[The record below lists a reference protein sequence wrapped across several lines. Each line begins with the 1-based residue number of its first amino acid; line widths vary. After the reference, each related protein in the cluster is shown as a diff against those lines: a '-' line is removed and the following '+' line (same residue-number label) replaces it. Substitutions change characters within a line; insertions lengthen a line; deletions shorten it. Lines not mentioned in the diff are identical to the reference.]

1 MCAIILY
8 GFWVPGPFIQL
19 AVFSHSCN
27 GFFGHLLSVFLQLF
41 VAIRASLFIDY
52 MRGLS
57 PDNGLFCL
65 CLFQFS
71 NAREFF
77 LSILASVKSF
87 ILLSFINTHFVLISY
102 FQHFF
107 FSRQPPSNAC
117 HSKYRTFLIKFPRQ
131 GQKNRWVVI
140 IGYNLARKIF
150 IKTFLCLH
158 EWQLL
163 FVCADWKCNKNDI
176 PGSKLGWKRTISA
189 ATLKHL
195 NFHFLGWKYGK
206 SATTMDWQTFW
217 SERSREHMSLDQN
230 DIFWIKISSIR
241 DMRFASYK

>member
-1 MCAIILY
+1 MSIVQIFLNVCYYFIWLLGARAIHSTRSFFSLVQRL
-8 GFWVPGPFIQL
+8 FRPFIECIF
-19 AVFSHSCN
+19 AVVCCN
-27 GFFGHLLSVFLQLF
+27 SSVF
-41 VAIRASLFIDY
+41 IDC

-65 CLFQFS
+65 CLFQFF

-77 LSILASVKSF
+77 FSILASVKSF

-102 FQHFF
+102 FP
-107 FSRQPPSNAC
+107 RSNAC

-131 GQKNRWVVI
+131 GQKKRWVVI

-163 FVCADWKCNKNDI
+163 FVRADWIFNKNDI
-176 PGSKLGWKRTISA
+176 PGSKLVENEPYLQR
-189 ATLKHL
+189 H
-195 NFHFLGWKYGK
+195 
-206 SATTMDWQTFW
+206 
-217 SERSREHMSLDQN
+217 
-230 DIFWIKISSIR
+230 
-241 DMRFASYK
+241 